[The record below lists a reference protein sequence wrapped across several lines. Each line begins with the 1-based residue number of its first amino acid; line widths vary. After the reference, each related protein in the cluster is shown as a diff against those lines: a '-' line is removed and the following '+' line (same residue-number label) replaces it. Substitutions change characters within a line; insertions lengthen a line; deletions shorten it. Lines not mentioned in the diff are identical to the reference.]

1 MPLTEWRIESV
12 ITSTRGPSFELAP
25 EHDLRR
31 ICECVGA
38 LDGTAAGGDE
48 VGGLG
53 VVAPVAFG
61 PAVAEHDAYR
71 TGPAQKL
78 VLPATKSITTSIA

>member
-1 MPLTEWRIESV
+1 MPRRAGQIHVPLTEWRTESV

-71 TGPAQKL
+71 TGPA
-78 VLPATKSITTSIA
+78 

>member
-1 MPLTEWRIESV
+1 MPRRAGQIHVPLTEWRTESV
-12 ITSTRGPSFELAP
+12 ITSMRGPSFELAP

-53 VVAPVAFG
+53 VAAPVAFG

-71 TGPAQKL
+71 AGPA
-78 VLPATKSITTSIA
+78 